1 MLDYLQR
8 LEDGGLSLSFILFGH
23 MCFVLGWVGS
33 GPIRTDAEGSRNGLG
48 SSKLMKI
55 NFV

>member
-8 LEDGGLSLSFILFGH
+8 LEDGGLSLSLILFGH